1 MMNSAINN
9 SFAQIEGYGGGL
21 YFTCSSADY
30 LCKVLMNG
38 KNEFKKNNAEN
49 AGGGIK
55 WDDIEP
61 VF

>member
-1 MMNSAINN
+1 MNSATNYSYASID
-9 SFAQIEGYGGGL
+9 GYGGGL

-30 LCKVLMNG
+30 LCLVIMNG
-38 KNEFKKNNAEN
+38 KNEFKENKAEN

-61 VF
+61 KF